1 MQVLENHGVL
11 QGQLR
16 AAFAENLVVP
26 MTTETHLAQA
36 LRDTLHRPG
45 SFVRAELACN
55 VGCAYEMGTEA
66 AMALAIGVEYFHTA
80 SLLFDDLPSMDDATH
95 RRGALC
101 VHQVHGEG
109 MAILTALAL
118 INRAY
123 GLVWKAAGSAERERQ
138 KQGLAYLEK
147 YLGVG
152 GLLDGQS
159 RDLNYRG
166 GKGWEGGPQIVA
178 VGKTVS
184 LVRLSLVLPAILGTA
199 SARSVR
205 LLDRL
210 AVLWGLAYQAVD
222 DLRDVLHGLQEAGK
236 TTARDTLL
244 DRPNL
249 AVSVGCYETFE
260 HVRRLL
266 RLSDRIVGKLQHA
279 EPQLRFLDEVGARFE
294 REYADLEKGMPM
306 PVAAD
311 NPEAPR

>member
-1 MQVLENHGVL
+1 MQVIANRGVS
-11 QGQLR
+11 QQYLR
-16 AAFAENLVVP
+16 AAFAESLGIP
-26 MTTETHLAQA
+26 ASTEPHLAQA
-36 LRDTLHRPG
+36 LRDTLDRPG

-55 VGCAYEMGTEA
+55 VASAFGMGTDA
-66 AMALAIGVEYFHTA
+66 ATGLAIGVEYFHTA
-80 SLLFDDLPSMDDATH
+80 SLLFDDLPSMDDAMH

-109 MAILTALAL
+109 MAVLTALAL

-123 GLVWKAAGSAERERQ
+123 GLVWQAASGAELQHQR
-138 KQGLAYLEK
+138 KGLAYLEK

-159 RDLNYRG
+159 RDLNYRAG
-166 GKGWEGGPQIVA
+166 QGWEGGPQLVA
-178 VGKTVS
+178 IGKTVS

-199 SARSVR
+199 RARTVE

-244 DRPNL
+244 ERPNL
-249 AVSVGCYETFE
+249 AVFVGCYEAFE

-266 RLSDRIVGKLQHA
+266 RLANRVVEKLQQG
-279 EPQLRFLDEVGARFE
+279 EPQLRFLDEVRARFE
-294 REYADLEKGMPM
+294 REYDDLEKGMPL
-306 PVAAD
+306 PAGARRAGAA
-311 NPEAPR
+311 R